1 MNLQEFQSKLL
12 GFIKST
18 YEPTPQDPAYLRQ
31 LRTSKE
37 LDLVKEICIWW
48 RCFQIESYCPLTSGW
63 LKRRGV
69 FEIWVQQ
76 YYQNTNVPPYIEL
89 AGISFLGYV
98 QFHITD
104 PVTYSIAAFEQAI
117 IQVKR
122 GDLREHSIS
131 WDCDPYAILD
141 SLLHK
146 VPYERE
152 TAEQRYKV
160 TVAHGIPGLFSVTSI
175 PSTPSISSTPS

>member
-1 MNLQEFQSKLL
+1 MNLQEFQSKML
-12 GFIKST
+12 GLIKST
-18 YEPTPQDPAYLRQ
+18 YEPVAGDIAYLRD

-48 RCFQIESYCPLTSGW
+48 RCFQIENYCPLTSSW

-69 FEIWVQQ
+69 FEVWVEQ

-104 PVTYSIAAFEQAI
+104 PATWSIAAFEQAI

-131 WDCDPYAILD
+131 WDRDPYSVLN
-141 SLLHK
+141 SLLHNI
-146 VPYERE
+146 PYEE
-152 TAEQRYKV
+152 TCHEKQYKV
-160 TVAHGIPGLFSVTSI
+160 IVSHTIPDLFSVVKTDKH
-175 PSTPSISSTPS
+175 